1 MLHPPGTPLRL
12 TEVRR
17 FARACLQPPHSHTH
31 MPTNPAPPALSDAAS
46 IVVDVCAGTGRF
58 AIDCCVGVGAV
69 G

>member
-31 MPTNPAPPALSDAAS
+31 MPTNPDPPHPQMRRPLS
-46 IVVDVCAGTGRF
+46 
-58 AIDCCVGVGAV
+58 
-69 G
+69 